1 MNAGY
6 SGKMSEKGAVR
17 HLLGSK
23 RGSRMFFFLEFASSN
38 QFSIN
43 EAKKRDKS
51 WRFRICCHIN
61 TCYFRIK
68 KEDVSTVVFH

>member
-1 MNAGY
+1 
-6 SGKMSEKGAVR
+6 MSEKGAAR

-23 RGSRMFFFLEFASSN
+23 RASRMFFFFLEFASSN
-38 QFSIN
+38 QCSIN

-51 WRFRICCHIN
+51 WRFRICFHIN
-61 TCYFRIK
+61 PCYFRIK